1 MTDALTTATNAT
13 STETSDHAVATATIT
28 TAEPARIILR
38 LCKHWGHK
46 FNVSYDD
53 TQGRVE
59 LTDAVLSMTVGDGQL
74 HLRIE
79 APAGAGIARL
89 ADVVADH
96 AQRMAR
102 GETYTWDWQA
112 VSI

>member
-1 MTDALTTATNAT
+1 MTDTAQIQP
-13 STETSDHAVATATIT
+13 VQIRTATIA

-46 FNVSYDD
+46 FTVSYDD

-59 LTDAVLSMTVGDGQL
+59 LNEALLLMTVGDGQL
-74 HLRIE
+74 HFRIE
-79 APAGAGIARL
+79 APAGADMGRL

-102 GETYTWDWQA
+102 GETYAWDWQA
-112 VSI
+112 ASV